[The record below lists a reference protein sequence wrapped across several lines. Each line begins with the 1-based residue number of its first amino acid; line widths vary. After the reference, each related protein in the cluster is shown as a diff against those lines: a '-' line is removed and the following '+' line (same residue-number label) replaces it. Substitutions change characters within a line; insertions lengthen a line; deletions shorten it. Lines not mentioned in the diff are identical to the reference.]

1 MCTLTFVPGL
11 WAVFVSS
18 SFGVLALRILWVFAV
33 LIVLT
38 TGIACRDET
47 EPTREVVMSTF
58 TPRPAGET
66 PTAVATDVSASPTA
80 AATTPSG
87 PREPTPTPGPNEI
100 RPPELVLVTPGGRSV
115 GIVAA
120 NAWYDPQTDTFTG
133 FEFPGQIFLAIDPI
147 EWAADAEGTFEVQE
161 TSPFPAGSTDIVF
174 YRYDGNIATPVN
186 PQGQVIGTDP
196 AFVKQE
202 YPVAELSLDGQPL
215 TLSLPAPSGK
225 YIVDV
230 TIRWPIPAEAAQR
243 APEEAKTEYVFV
255 VVVQ

>member
-1 MCTLTFVPGL
+1 
-11 WAVFVSS
+11 VFWGAALKICWVVVVLL
-18 SFGVLALRILWVFAV
+18 VLA
-33 LIVLT
+33 
-38 TGIACRDET
+38 TGSACRGET
-47 EPTREVVMSTF
+47 EAERDVVMSTF

-66 PTAVATDVSASPTA
+66 PTAVATDVAASPTA

-87 PREPTPTPGPNEI
+87 PREPTPTPGSNEI

-120 NAWYDPQTDTFTG
+120 NAWYDPGTETFSG
-133 FEFPGQIFLAIDPI
+133 FEFPGQIFLAIDAI
-147 EWAADAEGTFEVQE
+147 EWPADAEATFEVQE
-161 TSPFPAGSTDIVF
+161 SSPLPAGSTDVRF

-202 YPVAELSLDGQPL
+202 DPVAELTLDDEPL
-215 TLSLPAPSGK
+215 TLSLPVPAGK

-230 TIRWPIPAEAAQR
+230 TIRWPIPAEAALR
-243 APEEAKTEYVFV
+243 APEEAKTEYIFV
-255 VVVQ
+255 VVVP

>member
-1 MCTLTFVPGL
+1 MCTLAVVPRL
-11 WAVFVSS
+11 WTVFVSS
-18 SFGVLALRILWVFAV
+18 SFE
-33 LIVLT
+33 VLT
-38 TGIACRDET
+38 LKNSLVLVVLMVMVTGIACRDDT
-47 EPTREVVMSTF
+47 EPTRDVVMSTF
-58 TPRPAGET
+58 TPRPVGET
-66 PTAVATDVSASPTA
+66 PTAAATEAVASPTA

-115 GIVAA
+115 GLVAA
-120 NAWYDPQTDTFTG
+120 NAWYDPETNTFSG

-147 EWAADAEGTFEVQE
+147 EWATDAEATFEVQE
-161 TSPFPAGSTDIVF
+161 TSPFPAGSTDIAF
-174 YRYDGNIATPVN
+174 YRYDGNLATPVN

-202 YPVAELSLDGQPL
+202 DPVAELSLDGEPL
-215 TLSLPAPSGK
+215 TLPLPVPAGK

-255 VVVQ
+255 VVVP